1 MDLGSIHMRSV
12 ILSMLF
18 FMCYG
23 IAASNAQTPAN
34 KWGGDYFTADKSPAS
49 YLTILES
56 AHVQTIPG
64 WLSKGRVN
72 DALADVRYTL
82 DRFPNHPVSLQQL
95 STLAQMTK
103 NNALAVGYFEKAVT
117 LYPQYAITRA
127 QYGLYLVSTNN
138 IDAGIDRFNQA
149 IEMDPKLPVGYAGL
163 AHAYVK
169 KGDLEKAREA
179 AKKARELGF
188 QGKLPD
194 GV

>member
-1 MDLGSIHMRSV
+1 MRSV
-12 ILSMLF
+12 MLSVLF
-18 FMCYG
+18 FMCFG
-23 IAASNAQTPAN
+23 LSASNAQTARN
-34 KWGGDYFTADKSPAS
+34 SSGADYFTADKSPNS

-56 AHVQTIPG
+56 AHVHTIPD
-64 WLSKGRVN
+64 WLNRGRIG
-72 DALADVRYTL
+72 DAMGDVRYTL

-103 NNALAVGYFEKAVT
+103 SNALAISYFEKAVT

-127 QYGLYLVSTNN
+127 QYGLYLVATNN
-138 IDAGIDRFNQA
+138 IDAGIERFNQA
-149 IEMDPKLPVGYAGL
+149 IEIDPKLPAGYAGL

-188 QGKLPD
+188 QGKLPE